1 MPDSHHDPSQSAKS
15 PLPPRR
21 PDGEKPRAFADQSVE
36 PIALPGTEESTG
48 RPPGALPIRDK
59 ASLPS
64 HRQSD
69 RALPAFT
76 PAPYQADSP
85 ADLSAPI
92 RAELP
97 QPRRADEHP
106 KFRPPHPSTEHVEEP
121 AGAAEATATPHP
133 PAEPSPSPP
142 PPAAPPPASRP
153 VKHRLAANRRPELLR
168 QSAVEADP
176 ESTDAWGGTIEDHD
190 RRSGRRLLLW
200 AALVSLPLAA
210 FAIWQSIGRPGA
222 PQAARPAPVAPATP
236 ESDAAEET
244 RRAGEIAKRFL
255 ATTTLDERAALVRHP
270 EITRPRM
277 EAWYSDA
284 NPLKPNQVLSF
295 DDRSAEQTI
304 DGVTFIMLTVE
315 LDNRQPRSIALER
328 LPDGGFLVDWES
340 FVFWSDPKWP
350 EFLSKEPAG
359 SSDFRV
365 VVKIENYFNYGY
377 SDPEKWFCYML
388 KDPENWAHSWG
399 YCPIDSEV
407 GMTLNRMIRRQRQQG
422 QDEIKAVLKLKFE
435 ESGKGRNQ
443 VLIEEVVQ
451 DGWIIPSP

>member
-1 MPDSHHDPSQSAKS
+1 
-15 PLPPRR
+15 
-21 PDGEKPRAFADQSVE
+21 
-36 PIALPGTEESTG
+36 
-48 RPPGALPIRDK
+48 
-59 ASLPS
+59 
-64 HRQSD
+64 
-69 RALPAFT
+69 
-76 PAPYQADSP
+76 
-85 ADLSAPI
+85 
-92 RAELP
+92 
-97 QPRRADEHP
+97 
-106 KFRPPHPSTEHVEEP
+106 
-121 AGAAEATATPHP
+121 
-133 PAEPSPSPP
+133 
-142 PPAAPPPASRP
+142 
-153 VKHRLAANRRPELLR
+153 
-168 QSAVEADP
+168 
-176 ESTDAWGGTIEDHD
+176 
-190 RRSGRRLLLW
+190 
-200 AALVSLPLAA
+200 
-210 FAIWQSIGRPGA
+210 
-222 PQAARPAPVAPATP
+222 
-236 ESDAAEET
+236 
-244 RRAGEIAKRFL
+244 
-255 ATTTLDERAALVRHP
+255 
-270 EITRPRM
+270 M

-340 FVFWSDPKWP
+340 FVFWSDPKWQ